1 MTLTVTTIRRRNTC
15 NLGTK
20 IEKFEERERE
30 REIPREVGER

>member
-1 MTLTVTTIRRRNTC
+1 MTLTVTTIRRRNAC

-30 REIPREVGER
+30 ILREVGEH